1 MLSGGTARSWL
12 AGVLFTKNL
21 DQMNRAE
28 LEHKANAFTSDLLPC
43 DFVLSNKG
51 RTLPTPP
58 GFLLQAA
65 HARSCKGPG

>member
-12 AGVLFTKNL
+12 AGVLLFTKNL
-21 DQMNRAE
+21 DQMSRAE
-28 LEHKANAFTSDLLPC
+28 LEHKANAFTSYLLPC
-43 DFVLSNKG
+43 DAVLSNKG

-65 HARSCKGPG
+65 HTVMQGA